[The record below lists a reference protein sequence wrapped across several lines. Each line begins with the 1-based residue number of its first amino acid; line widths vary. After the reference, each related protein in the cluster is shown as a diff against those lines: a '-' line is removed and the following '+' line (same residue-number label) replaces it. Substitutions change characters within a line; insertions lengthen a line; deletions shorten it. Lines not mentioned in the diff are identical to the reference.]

1 MKFCIHCGNQL
12 ENNAHYC
19 NQCGMKQ
26 PDSDAFKYTNAE
38 TVTAAAA
45 PAGGTEKKKFDWQ
58 IPKEQSG
65 HQMTLQKYN
74 AMLAG
79 LLMYGFMVCAMICSL
94 FAEELRWS
102 NPIALVALYLIGA
115 FIGGY
120 LANRSKSW
128 AVRFIGYNLLVVP
141 AGAVVASCLP
151 YYHYETVLYAVLGTA
166 LIAGVMLIAAM
177 VRPQSFE
184 GLGPVLVLSLIS
196 VIVVEAV
203 LLIFFGHSSTF
214 IDFAVIIV
222 MAAFIGYDF
231 VQANRAAR
239 TANNAIAF
247 AIDLFL
253 DIINIFIRLLSI
265 FGSRD

>member
-1 MKFCIHCGNQL
+1 MKFCVNCGNQL
-12 ENNAHYC
+12 DNKAHYC

-26 PDSDAFKYTNAE
+26 PDSDTFRCANMEIVAE
-38 TVTAAAA
+38 TAASAMEN
-45 PAGGTEKKKFDWQ
+45 EKKKFDWQ

-65 HQMTLQKYN
+65 HQMTIQKYN
-74 AMLAG
+74 MMLAG
-79 LLMYGFMVCAMICSL
+79 LLMYGFMVCAIICSL

-120 LANRSKSW
+120 LANRSRSW
-128 AVRFIGYNLLVVP
+128 VVRFIGYNLLVVP

-196 VIVVEAV
+196 IIVVEAV

-231 VQANRAAR
+231 VQANRAPR
-239 TANNAIAF
+239 TVNNAIAF
-247 AIDLFL
+247 AIDLLL

>member
-45 PAGGTEKKKFDWQ
+45 PTGGSGKKKFDWQ

-79 LLMYGFMVCAMICSL
+79 LVMYGFVVCTMICSL
-94 FAEELRWS
+94 FAEELRWA
-102 NPIALVALYLIGA
+102 NPIALVVFYLIGA
-115 FIGGY
+115 FAGGY

-128 AVRFIGYNLLVVP
+128 TVRFIGYNLLIVP

-151 YYHYETVLYAVLGTA
+151 YYYYETVLYAALGTA

-177 VRPQSFE
+177 IRPQSFE

-196 VIVVEAV
+196 IIVVEAI

-214 IDFAVIIV
+214 IDLAVIIV